1 MSLSCCSCI
10 AHFLLLLC
18 LLHAQFWT
26 SNCASDGACS
36 SEELQ
41 SLLQFRRGLIDPDNL
56 LSSWQ
61 GRNCCHWRGL
71 SCDNL
76 TASVISIDLHN
87 PYANASDPR
96 YDLWNLSGRVDHSLL
111 QLKFLSHL
119 DLSYNNFNGL
129 QIPSFI
135 GSLKRLKYLN
145 LSNAGFAGTIPFRVG
160 NLSELR
166 YLDLSSSLQP
176 LFADSLQWVTGLSSL
191 RHLKMSGVDLSKIG
205 SDWVQAVNGIPSLTL
220 LDFQACGLSGI
231 AQSIS
236 PVNFSSLAVLDL
248 SFNSFNSEIPY
259 WFSNLS
265 SLVQL
270 DMVSAGF
277 YGSIPVEL
285 SATPSLRHLDLS
297 MNGNLTVDSFTL
309 LRGKWR
315 QIEVLRLASNQIYG
329 RLPDSIGNISS
340 LIELDLLSN
349 NIEGGIPSSIG
360 KLSNL
365 QILDLSG
372 NNLTLDLPLHLI
384 KHPLPKLRTLS
395 LAVNKLSGTL
405 PGWLGE
411 LANLETLDL
420 SYNSIRGFIPSSIGK
435 LPFLATLDLS
445 GNQLDGTP
453 PYSIGQLTKLHQLD
467 LSSNHLTGTITE
479 RHFERLNDLKF
490 LLLGFNSLTVNISS
504 GWTPPFQVQNLGLGS
519 CQLDQFPYWLQTQ
532 KELEFLDLSNSSI
545 SGELPTW
552 FWDLTS
558 NLLLLNISFNLIEG
572 ELPKP
577 LYINAFADVDIRSN
591 LLSGPLPVFSNFVE
605 LLDLS
610 NNQFSGPIPGDI
622 AELQPYI
629 ISLSLS
635 NNNLSGEIPNSIG
648 LIQELQV
655 LDLSRNNL
663 SGPIPASL
671 SNCSYLKALVLEH
684 NSITGTIPP
693 SLGSLRQLQ
702 SLHLSN
708 NLLHG
713 VIPPSLKNMSN
724 LQTLDLGYN
733 NFEGA
738 IPVWLGESFPAL
750 RILRLR
756 ANKLSGRI
764 SYGLSKLSS
773 LQVLDIAGNDLEGQI
788 PGSLGSL
795 TAMAIQQRPNQYVQ
809 YGFYRGTY
817 YSESLSMVINNR
829 QLVFTKTLSLLVSID
844 LSDNNLSGE
853 VPGELMGLSGLLVLN
868 LSRNQLHGEV
878 LQQISELQNL
888 LFLDLSNNQFNGSI
902 PASMASMSFLSYL
915 NLSNN
920 NFSGRVPDA
929 GQLGTF
935 DPSAYS
941 GNPFLC
947 GAPLNV
953 SCEDDPPTGK
963 SDGIVIDGSESILE
977 DEEFYV
983 SLGLGFASGLLGLF
997 GVISIRKTW
1006 SVVYFNLVDSIVDW
1020 ISKMKNMFPG
1030 VTDRRRRSRK
1040 ARARK

>member
-1 MSLSCCSCI
+1 MSLSCCSWI
-10 AHFLLLLC
+10 VHFLLLLC

-26 SNCASDGACS
+26 RICASDGDCS

-56 LSSWQ
+56 LSSWR
-61 GRNCCHWRGL
+61 GHNCCYWRGL
-71 SCDNL
+71 SCDNR

-87 PYANASDPR
+87 RYANASDPR

-135 GSLKRLKYLN
+135 GYLKRLKYLN
-145 LSNAGFAGTIPFRVG
+145 LSNAGFAGTIPFNVG
-160 NLSELR
+160 NLSELQ
-166 YLDLSSSLQP
+166 YLDLSSSFQLR
-176 LFADSLQWVTGLSSL
+176 QWVTGLSSL

-205 SDWVQAVNGIPSLTL
+205 SDWVRAVNGIPSLTL
-220 LDFQACGLSGI
+220 LDFRACGLSGI
-231 AQSIS
+231 AHSIS
-236 PVNFSSLAVLDL
+236 PVNFSSLAFLDL
-248 SFNSFNSEIPY
+248 SLNSFNSEIPY

-265 SLVQL
+265 SLVHL
-270 DMVSAGF
+270 DMMSAGF

-285 SATPSLRHLDLS
+285 SATPSLRYLDLS
-297 MNGNLTVDSFTL
+297 MNGNLTVDASTL

-360 KLSNL
+360 KLFNL
-365 QILDLSG
+365 QILELRG
-372 NNLTLDLPLHLI
+372 NNLTLDLPLYLI
-384 KHPLPKLRTLS
+384 KHPLPQLRSLS
-395 LAVNKLSGTL
+395 LAGNKLSGTL

-420 SYNSIRGFIPSSIGK
+420 SYNSIRGSIPSSISK
-435 LPFLATLDLS
+435 LPFLTTLDLS
-445 GNQLDGTP
+445 GNQLDGTL
-453 PYSIGQLTKLHQLD
+453 PYSIGQLTKLHLLG

-479 RHFERLNDLKF
+479 RHFEKLNDLKF

-532 KELEFLDLSNSSI
+532 KELKFLDLSNSTI

-558 NLLLLNISFNLIEG
+558 NLSLLNISFNLIEG
-572 ELPKP
+572 ELPK
-577 LYINAFADVDIRSN
+577 LLNINAYADVDIRSN
-591 LLSGPLPVFSNFVE
+591 LFSGPLPVFSNFVE

-610 NNQFSGPIPGDI
+610 NNQFSGTIPGDI

-648 LIQELQV
+648 LMQELGV

-663 SGPIPASL
+663 SGQIPGSL
-671 SNCSYLKALVLEH
+671 SSCSNLKALVLEH

-693 SLGSLRQLQ
+693 SLGSLKQLQ

-713 VIPPSLKNMSN
+713 VIPPSLKNMSD

-733 NFEGA
+733 NLEGA
-738 IPVWLGESFPAL
+738 IPEWLGESFPAL

-764 SYGLSKLSS
+764 SNGLSNLSS

-788 PGSLGSL
+788 PSSLGSL
-795 TAMAIQQRPNQYVQ
+795 RAMAIQQRANQYIHQ
-809 YGFYRGTY
+809 GFYRGTY
-817 YSESLSMVINNR
+817 YSESLSMMINNMQR
-829 QLVFTKTLSLLVSID
+829 VFTKTLSLLVSID

-853 VPGELMGLSGLLVLN
+853 VPGELMDLSGLLVLN
-868 LSRNQLHGEV
+868 LARNQLHGEV
-878 LQQISELQNL
+878 LQQISDLHELL
-888 LFLDLSNNQFNGSI
+888 SLDLSNNRFNGSI
-902 PASMASMSFLSYL
+902 PASMASMTFLGYL

-920 NFSGRVPDA
+920 NFSGRVADA
-929 GQLGTF
+929 GQLGRF

-941 GNPFLC
+941 GNPLLC

-953 SCEDDPPTGK
+953 ACEDDEPTGK
-963 SDGIVIDGSESILE
+963 SDGIVDGSESILE
-977 DEEFYV
+977 DEGFYM
-983 SLGLGFASGLLGLF
+983 SLGVGFASGLLGLF
-997 GVISIRKTW
+997 GVLSIRKTW
-1006 SVVYFNLVDSIVDW
+1006 SAAYFNLVDSILDW
-1020 ISKMKNMFPG
+1020 ISKVKNMFPG
-1030 VTDRRRRSRK
+1030 FTDRRRRSRK
-1040 ARARK
+1040 ARTRK